1 MDLNNKEKKTKKN
14 VFERARRINFFF
26 SSSDKDDRK
35 IDLRKKITMND
46 PSPDLIKN
54 AQIHQI
60 LNEKQL
66 SYDELFHRVDKN
78 NDGKIDVNEL
88 IDLLEK
94 FGVETTSQ
102 KRAAIAHVSFP
113 MFRFGKGIFGFCI
126 YIAYYW

>member
-1 MDLNNKEKKTKKN
+1 
-14 VFERARRINFFF
+14 
-26 SSSDKDDRK
+26 
-35 IDLRKKITMND
+35 MND

-54 AQIHQI
+54 AQIHQK

-102 KRAAIAHVSFP
+102 KRAAVARVSN
-113 MFRFGKGIFGFCI
+113 IFANLEYKIFDFFLL
-126 YIAYYW
+126 AYY